1 MLHRVLGVC
10 AHAVCARAAG
20 PAQASGCGPAPDG
33 SSTGTGPAL
42 LRSPPGSSPTVEG
55 RPAATAPPS
64 SDTGPRSAAIARRVS
79 RKPDHPRPARF
90 HCPTRPLHVSA
101 TNSPDAASDAEGVAA
116 SATRSPL
123 TDSASPPAV
132 CHGLTDGRVLTVSYP
147 AAQSRATN
155 NRLAGAPQVKSGP
168 SPGPSQEPRPRLGI
182 PDRRHAGRHLTSLVA
197 RRQRATRGRRSHGS
211 CRVGSRVPLGALPRR
226 GSEPRRLDVVH
237 CRT

>member
-79 RKPDHPRPARF
+79 RKPDHPRPASF

-101 TNSPDAASDAEGVAA
+101 TNSPDAASDAEGVRRKRD
-116 SATRSPL
+116 SFTSDGLGVTTSSLSRPHGRS
-123 TDSASPPAV
+123 SPHSFLPCGSIS
-132 CHGLTDGRVLTVSYP
+132 CHQQPTSGSTAGQEWSVPWTVP
-147 AAQSRATN
+147 
-155 NRLAGAPQVKSGP
+155 GAPSAFRN
-168 SPGPSQEPRPRLGI
+168 PGQAPCGTTSHFLGSETPTCNRPRPVEWCRWFACCFAFLLLLI
-182 PDRRHAGRHLTSLVA
+182 MPLLVGP
-197 RRQRATRGRRSHGS
+197 RQ
-211 CRVGSRVPLGALPRR
+211 
-226 GSEPRRLDVVH
+226 
-237 CRT
+237 